1 MTEPL
6 RLEIISTANL
16 HGRAVDILADR
27 HIKNLYVEVE
37 QLRRVVNDWCEK
49 ITHNFIPASPDYFTE
64 SFRNVYPATL
74 HVGGDVDNVEV
85 ISFADVKYFRDTRCW
100 SAAKPHEMIPDD
112 FFNIIEQEY
121 PAPLNKIEP
130 PKLIFETLIS
140 GNDFCIW
147 RSEYHNLVN
156 LNDIAKGL
164 CTGANNTFIFTACEE
179 DIFFDGEDY
188 FIELNRVNPLLKRF
202 ADNSYPEI
210 AEDANDFKAQLNAN
224 VFMELP
230 PYGIQADIKAEKFYP
245 EFLTP
250 LGNFE
255 IYKGIGFA
263 ENAFYANVYNLEDLL
278 DVGIED
284 DVFNTVVDEVGY
296 VVSNDDKF
304 FCRLDDT
311 AKLVHKY
318 LSRIWNGHNE
328 GNNHIRSGWDFIDWF
343 KNFYDDFINEN
354 VRYRAWSHDKYY
366 FGSDVNEQ

>member
-16 HGRAVDILADR
+16 HGRDVDIFADR

-37 QLRRVVNDWCEK
+37 PLRRIVNAWCEK
-49 ITHNFIPASPDYFTE
+49 ITHNFIPASPDYFKD
-64 SFRNVYPATL
+64 SFRHVYPATV
-74 HVGGDVDNVEV
+74 HVGEGIEV
-85 ISFADVKYFRDTRCW
+85 ISFADVKYFRDTRCPMAINPL
-100 SAAKPHEMIPDD
+100 SMLPDD
-112 FFNIIEQEY
+112 FLNIIEQEY

-130 PKLIFETLIS
+130 PKLIFKTLID

-147 RSEYHNLVN
+147 RSEYHNLVK
-156 LNDIAKGL
+156 LNDIANGL
-164 CTGANNTFIFTACEE
+164 CVNANNTFIFTACEE
-179 DIFFDGEDY
+179 DIFFDGDDY
-188 FIELNRVNPLLKRF
+188 FILLDSVKDLLNRLANR
-202 ADNSYPEI
+202 SYAEI
-210 AEDANDFKAQLNAN
+210 AVDINEFKAKLNGH

-230 PYGIQADIKAEKFYP
+230 PYGISGNINAEKFYP
-245 EFLTP
+245 EILTP

-278 DVGIED
+278 DIED
-284 DVFNTVVDEVGY
+284 SELFDDVVDEVGY
-296 VVSNDDKF
+296 VVTDTKL

-328 GNNHIRSGWDFIDWF
+328 GNKHIRRGWDFIDWF
-343 KNFYDDFINEN
+343 KHFYDDFVNEN
-354 VRYRAWSHDKYY
+354 VQYRAWSHDIYY

>member
-6 RLEIISTANL
+6 SLEIISTVDL
-16 HGRAVDILADR
+16 HGYAVDILADR

-37 QLRRVVNDWCEK
+37 QLRRIVNDWCEK
-49 ITHNFIPASPDYFTE
+49 ITHNFIPASPDYFKE
-64 SFRNVYPATL
+64 SFRNVYPATI
-74 HVGGDVDNVEV
+74 HSEEIEV

-112 FFNIIEQEY
+112 FLNISQQEY

-130 PKLIFETLIS
+130 PKLIFEALID

-147 RSEYHNLVN
+147 RSEYHNLIK

-164 CTGANNTFIFTACEE
+164 FTGANNTFIFTACEE
-179 DIFFDGEDY
+179 DIFFDGDDY
-188 FIELNRVNPLLKRF
+188 FILLASLEDFLNRLAGR
-202 ADNSYPEI
+202 SYTDI
-210 AEDANDFKAQLNAN
+210 AFDISEFKAKLNAH

-230 PYGIQADIKAEKFYP
+230 LDSIQADINAEKFYP

-263 ENAFYANVYNLEDLL
+263 ENAFYANFYNIKALL
-278 DVGIED
+278 NVGIED
-284 DVFNTVVDEVGY
+284 DVFNAVVDEVGY
-296 VVSNDDKF
+296 VVSNDKI

-328 GNNHIRSGWDFIDWF
+328 GNKHIRRGWDFIDWF

-354 VRYRAWSHDKYY
+354 VQYRAWSHDIYY

>member
-1 MTEPL
+1 MTERL
-6 RLEIISTANL
+6 SLEIISTVDL

-27 HIKNLYVEVE
+27 HIKNLYVEIE

-49 ITHNFIPASPDYFTE
+49 FTHNIIPLAPDYFKE
-64 SFRNVYPATL
+64 SFRNVYPATV
-74 HVGGDVDNVEV
+74 HVGDDVDNVEV
-85 ISFADVKYFRDTRCW
+85 ISFADVKYFRDTRCPM
-100 SAAKPHEMIPDD
+100 AINPLGMLPDD
-112 FFNIIEQEY
+112 FLNISQQEY

-130 PKLIFETLIS
+130 PKLIFKTLIS

-164 CTGANNTFIFTACEE
+164 CTGADNTFIFTACEE
-179 DIFFDGEDY
+179 DIFFDGDDY
-188 FIELNRVNPLLKRF
+188 FILLDSVKDLLNRLANRTY
-202 ADNSYPEI
+202 AEI
-210 AEDANDFKAQLNAN
+210 AVDINEFKAKLNAH

-230 PYGIQADIKAEKFYP
+230 PYGTHIDISAEKFYP

-250 LGNFE
+250 LGNLE

-278 DVGIED
+278 NIDSEA
-284 DVFNTVVDEVGY
+284 FCNTLDEVGY
-296 VVSNDDKF
+296 VVSNDKF

-311 AKLVHKY
+311 VKLVHKY

-328 GNNHIRSGWDFIDWF
+328 GNKHIRRGWDFIDWF
-343 KNFYDDFINEN
+343 KIFYDDFIKEN
-354 VRYRAWSHDKYY
+354 VQYRAWSHDIYY
-366 FGSDVNEQ
+366 LYPEESE

>member
-1 MTEPL
+1 MPEPL
-6 RLEIISTANL
+6 RLEIISTVDL
-16 HGRAVDILADR
+16 HGYAVDILTDSQ
-27 HIKNLYVEVE
+27 IKNCYVEVE
-37 QLRRVVNDWCEK
+37 PLRRIVNDWCEK
-49 ITHNFIPASPDYFTE
+49 ITHNFIPASPDYFKE
-64 SFRNVYPATL
+64 SFRTVYPATV
-74 HVGGDVDNVEV
+74 HVGEEIEV

-112 FFNIIEQEY
+112 FLNIIEQEY

-130 PKLIFETLIS
+130 PKLIFEALID

-147 RSEYHNLVN
+147 RSEYHNLVK

-164 CTGANNTFIFTACEE
+164 CTGADNTFIFTACEE
-179 DIFFDGEDY
+179 DIFFDGDDY
-188 FIELNRVNPLLKRF
+188 FILLASLEDFLNRLAGR
-202 ADNSYPEI
+202 SYAEI
-210 AEDANDFKAQLNAN
+210 AVDINDFKAKLNGH

-230 PYGIQADIKAEKFYP
+230 PYGIQGDINAEKFYP
-245 EFLTP
+245 EILTP

-278 DVGIED
+278 NIDSEA
-284 DVFNTVVDEVGY
+284 FCNTLDEVGY
-296 VVSNDDKF
+296 VVTDTKL

-328 GNNHIRSGWDFIDWF
+328 GNKHIRRGWDFIDWF
-343 KNFYDDFINEN
+343 KNFYDDFIKEN
-354 VRYRAWSHDKYY
+354 VQYRAWSHDQYY
-366 FGSDVNEQ
+366 FYPEESE

>member
-1 MTEPL
+1 MIEPL
-6 RLEIISTANL
+6 SLEIISTVDL

-27 HIKNLYVEVE
+27 HIKNLYVEFE
-37 QLRRVVNDWCEK
+37 QLHRVVNDWCEK
-49 ITHNFIPASPDYFTE
+49 FSHNIIPLVPDYFKE
-64 SFRNVYPATL
+64 SFRNVYPVYPATI
-74 HVGGDVDNVEV
+74 HSEGIEV
-85 ISFADVKYFRDTRCW
+85 INFADVKYFRDTRCPM
-100 SAAKPHEMIPDD
+100 AINPLGMLPDD
-112 FFNIIEQEY
+112 FLNIAQQEY

-130 PKLIFETLIS
+130 PKLIFKTLID

-147 RSEYHNLVN
+147 RSEYHNLVK

-164 CTGANNTFIFTACEE
+164 FTGANNTFIFTACEE
-179 DIFFDGEDY
+179 DIFFDGDDY
-188 FIELNRVNPLLKRF
+188 FILLDSVKDFLNRLSGR
-202 ADNSYPEI
+202 SYTDI
-210 AEDANDFKAQLNAN
+210 AFDISKFKAKLNGH

-230 PYGIQADIKAEKFYP
+230 LDSIQADINAEKFYP

-278 DVGIED
+278 NIDSEA
-284 DVFNTVVDEVGY
+284 FCNTLDEVGY
-296 VVSNDDKF
+296 VVSNNKL

-328 GNNHIRSGWDFIDWF
+328 GNKHIRRGWDFIDWF

-354 VRYRAWSHDKYY
+354 VQYRAWSHDIYY